1 MFAVGGTVVE
11 ILLSGDL
18 DTWAEAFALPV
29 SAVQPL
35 DGETEAH
42 LGGREWNYIIDT
54 TTLTIVWMEFGSYS
68 DGSSTVDRGIDELL
82 ALAG

>member
-1 MFAVGGTVVE
+1 VGGTVVE

-29 SAVQPL
+29 STVRPL
-35 DGETEAH
+35 DGETKEL
-42 LGGREWNYIIDT
+42 LGGREWNYIVDT

-68 DGSSTVDRGIDELL
+68 NGGSTVDRGIDELV
-82 ALAG
+82 ALST